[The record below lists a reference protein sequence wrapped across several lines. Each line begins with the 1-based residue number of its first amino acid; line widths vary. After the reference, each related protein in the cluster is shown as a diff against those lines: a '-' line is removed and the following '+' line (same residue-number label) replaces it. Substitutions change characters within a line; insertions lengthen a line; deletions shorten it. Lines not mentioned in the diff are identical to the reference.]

1 MCLRSAKFWQA
12 SALAYWPGLSVP
24 APRRLGD
31 GKISMDEGYRK
42 HRELLK
48 RQHFGREPP
57 ASRSMF

>member
-1 MCLRSAKFWQA
+1 VF
-12 SALAYWPGLSVP
+12 ALSQVLAGLDTCAVAWSEC
-24 APRRLGD
+24 AGLRRLGD

-57 ASRSMF
+57 TRRSMF